1 MWVWGAIAAVA
12 SVYSAVKGS
21 EAARAAGKARAD
33 AAMRNAEFM
42 RQQADFAR
50 QLGAQ
55 RKLQYMDQARKFRS
69 NQEGLFAKAG
79 VDLTGSVLQKLGE
92 TSSMTEQR
100 LAQIEWTTKNEAKFG
115 ELKAANLELAADDA
129 WKSGVQAGFAA
140 QWQGAAQ
147 LAGVMTATD
156 WSGPAF
162 GSFGTASGLGKSIL
176 TGATAAAGAVGGM
189 FSSFGT
195 GVSTFGSD
203 WNNFGRMG
211 TGYRN

>member
-1 MWVWGAIAAVA
+1 MCVWGAIAAVA

-69 NQEGLFAKAG
+69 QQEGLFAKAG

-92 TSSMTEQR
+92 TSSMTQQR

-115 ELKAANLELAADDA
+115 ELKAANLEMAADDA

-147 LAGVMTATD
+147 LAGVMAATD

-162 GSFGTASGLGKSIL
+162 GSYGTASGLGKSVL
-176 TGATAAAGAVGGM
+176 TGASAVGGM

-195 GVSTFGSD
+195 QVSTD
-203 WNNFGRMG
+203 WSNFGRMG

>member
-69 NQEGLFAKAG
+69 QQEGLFAKAG

-92 TSSMTEQR
+92 TSSMTQQR

-115 ELKAANLELAADDA
+115 ELKAANLEMAADDA

-147 LAGVMTATD
+147 LAGVMAATD

-162 GSFGTASGLGKSIL
+162 GSYGTASGLGKSVL
-176 TGATAAAGAVGGM
+176 TGASAVGGM

-195 GVSTFGSD
+195 QVSTD
-203 WNNFGRMG
+203 WSNFGRMG

>member
-69 NQEGLFAKAG
+69 QQEGLFAKAG

-92 TSSMTEQR
+92 TSSMTQQR

-115 ELKAANLELAADDA
+115 ELKAANLEMAADDA

-147 LAGVMTATD
+147 LAGVMAATD

-162 GSFGTASGLGKSIL
+162 GSYGTASGLGKSVV
-176 TGATAAAGAVGGM
+176 TGASAVGGM

-195 GVSTFGSD
+195 QVSTD
-203 WNNFGRMG
+203 WSNFGRMG